1 VNVSILADTE
11 YPFRETV
18 RLLVSPASPAAFE
31 LRLRI
36 PRWAEEARILVNGK
50 AEANVRPNSFHPIT
64 RVWRKGDRVEL
75 TFPMRVRA
83 TRWHRESVAL
93 ERGPLVYALRIGEE
107 WRKIAQ
113 RGLTADWEVHP
124 TTPWNYGLL
133 VDPAAPDRSVRV
145 LERPIGRFPFSPDG
159 APVELRVKARR
170 IPGWT
175 IENGSAGPLPESPA
189 ASREPLGEVA
199 LIPYGA
205 AKLRITAFPLLRE

>member
-1 VNVSILADTE
+1 ML
-11 YPFRETV
+11 FR
-18 RLLVSPASPAAFE
+18 SPAAFE
-31 LRLRI
+31 LRLRV
-36 PRWAEEARILVNGK
+36 PRWAEDARILVNGK

-113 RGLTADWEVHP
+113 RGLTADWEVHA

-133 VDPAAPDRSVRV
+133 VDTAAPDRSVRV
-145 LERPIGRFPFSPDG
+145 LEKSVGRFPFSPDG
-159 APVELRVKARR
+159 APVELRVKARQ
-170 IPGWT
+170 IPGWI